1 MGPAASSPVWPGGA
15 GPGVMRTLAG
25 RVFPDDDNGDQVSVA
40 LVGADPHVRSPAG
53 GPQQG
58 PGGLE
63 ILGS

>member
-1 MGPAASSPVWPGGA
+1 
-15 GPGVMRTLAG
+15 MRTLAG